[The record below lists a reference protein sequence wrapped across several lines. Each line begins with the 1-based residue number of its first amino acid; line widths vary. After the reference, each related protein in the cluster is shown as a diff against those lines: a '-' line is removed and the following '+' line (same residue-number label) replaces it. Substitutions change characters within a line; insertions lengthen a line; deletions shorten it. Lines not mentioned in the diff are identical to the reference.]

1 MGRTDK
7 PSPDM
12 APADGD
18 LAEQAKPGHGIP
30 SQDTNPAA
38 QMPMQPGEA
47 EREADSV
54 LAGGGVVVGAAAGAA
69 LGGVLGGPVGAVVAG
84 TAGAVAGA
92 LGSAPAARLLNP
104 KD

>member
-1 MGRTDK
+1 MKLASK
-7 PSPDM
+7 PTLNISPV
-12 APADGD
+12 DGD
-18 LAEQAKPGHGIP
+18 VAEQAKPGHGIP
-30 SQDTNPAA
+30 SQDTNPSA
-38 QMPMQPGEA
+38 QMPMEPGEA

-69 LGGVLGGPVGAVVAG
+69 IGTLLGGPVGAVVAG

-92 LGSAPAARLLNP
+92 LGSAPAARMLKP

>member
-1 MGRTDK
+1 MK
-7 PSPDM
+7 PASKPTLNNSTV
-12 APADGD
+12 DGD

-38 QMPMQPGEA
+38 QMPMQAGEA
-47 EREADSV
+47 AREADSV

-69 LGGVLGGPVGAVVAG
+69 IGTLLGGPVGAVVAG

-92 LGSAPAARLLNP
+92 LGSAPAARLLKS

>member
-18 LAEQAKPGHGIP
+18 LAEQ
-30 SQDTNPAA
+30 
-38 QMPMQPGEA
+38 
-47 EREADSV
+47 
-54 LAGGGVVVGAAAGAA
+54 
-69 LGGVLGGPVGAVVAG
+69 GGPVGAVAAG